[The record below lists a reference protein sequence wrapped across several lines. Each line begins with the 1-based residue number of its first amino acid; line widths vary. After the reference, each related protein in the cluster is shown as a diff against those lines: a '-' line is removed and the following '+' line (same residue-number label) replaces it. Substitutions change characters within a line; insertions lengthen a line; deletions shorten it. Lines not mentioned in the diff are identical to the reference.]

1 MIMDTTA
8 ISPESV
14 IIDLKVNKV
23 FQKKE
28 LLKPNFFQR
37 IFKQNPPENALI
49 EINNLLA
56 SKRIVEVSVD
66 EISAIGEK
74 YRLNLYQTFQKNFLE
89 MYAAQLKFA
98 LIDNK
103 LTNEEIDDL
112 KALKE
117 ILGLQQFQ
125 VNSIHEKLAG
135 EIYRR
140 GVVGSVGDGKITN
153 DEKISLKKIE
163 AELCISKDLEKRI
176 SDEVKS
182 TYVEQFID
190 GIIKSGSYSPQ
201 EEEDIKVLAK
211 NLNYDLK
218 ISSSQQ
224 NTLNRLKL
232 IWVIENGDLPTINV
246 PINLT
251 SNEKCF
257 FSKAARWYQYKT
269 VTQRVNYAGPTARI
283 RICKGVSYRI
293 GSARVQRVTS
303 EVLSPIDAGT
313 MYVTNKRVILLGA
326 RKTSSIRLNKIVSY
340 APYSNGIE
348 IFKDTGKS
356 MTVTFDTDMD
366 IFNLLFSRVLRES

>member
-1 MIMDTTA
+1 MNATS
-8 ISPESV
+8 ISQEPI

-28 LLKPNFFQR
+28 LFKPNLFQR

-56 SKRIVEVSVD
+56 SKRIVEVSVED
-66 EISAIGEK
+66 VSAIGEK
-74 YRLNLYQTFQKNFLE
+74 YKLNLYQTFQKNFLE

-98 LIDNK
+98 LLDNK
-103 LTNEEIDDL
+103 LTNEELDDL
-112 KALKE
+112 RALKE

-140 GVVGSVGDGKITN
+140 EVLGSVGDGKITN
-153 DEKISLKKIE
+153 EEKNSLKKLE

-201 EEEDIKVLAK
+201 EEEDIKILAK

-232 IWVIENGDLPTINV
+232 IWVIENGELQTIDV

-257 FSKAARWYQYKT
+257 FTKVAKWYQYKT
-269 VTQRVNYAGPTARI
+269 VTQRINYAGPTARI

-326 RKTSSIRLNKIVSY
+326 RKTSSIRLNK
-340 APYSNGIE
+340 
-348 IFKDTGKS
+348 
-356 MTVTFDTDMD
+356 
-366 IFNLLFSRVLRES
+366 R

>member
-1 MIMDTTA
+1 MDATNVSQEPA
-8 ISPESV
+8 K
-14 IIDLKVNKV
+14 IDLKVNKV
-23 FQKKE
+23 FQRKE
-28 LLKPNFFQR
+28 LFKPNLFQR
-37 IFKQNPPENALI
+37 IFKQDPPENALI

-56 SKRIVEVSVD
+56 SKRIAEVSV
-66 EISAIGEK
+66 EEVSAIGEK
-74 YRLNLYQTFQKNFLE
+74 YKLNLYQTFQKNFLE

-103 LTNEEIDDL
+103 LTNEELDDL
-112 KALKE
+112 RALKE

-125 VNSIHEKLAG
+125 INSIHEKLAG

-140 GVVGSVGDGKITN
+140 EIESSVGDGKITN
-153 DEKISLKKIE
+153 EEKNSLKKIE
-163 AELCISKDLEKRI
+163 AELCISKNLEKRI

-201 EEEDIKVLAK
+201 EEEDIKILAK

-218 ISSSQQ
+218 ISSAQQ

-232 IWVIENGDLPTINV
+232 IWVIENGELPTIDV

-257 FSKAARWYQYKT
+257 FTKAARWYQYKT

-303 EVLSPIDAGT
+303 EVLPPIDAGT

-340 APYSNGIE
+340 TPYSNGIE

-356 MTVTFDTDMD
+356 ITVTFDTDMD
-366 IFNLLFSRVLRES
+366 LFNLLFSRVLRES

>member
-1 MIMDTTA
+1 MGATA
-8 ISPESV
+8 ISQESV
-14 IIDLKVNKV
+14 IIDLKSNKV

-28 LLKPNFFQR
+28 LFRPNLFQR

-56 SKRIVEVSVD
+56 SKRIADVSVE

-74 YRLNLYQTFQKNFLE
+74 YKLNLYQTFQKNFLE

-103 LTNEEIDDL
+103 LTNDELDDL
-112 KALKE
+112 RALKE

-140 GVVGSVGDGKITN
+140 GVVSSVGDGKITN
-153 DEKISLKKIE
+153 EEKKSLKKLE

-190 GIIKSGSYSPQ
+190 GIIKKGSCSPQ
-201 EEEDIKVLAK
+201 EEEDIKILAK

-218 ISSSQQ
+218 ISNSQQ
-224 NTLNRLKL
+224 NTLNRLKF
-232 IWVIENGDLPTINV
+232 IWVIENGELPTIGV

-257 FSKAARWYQYKT
+257 FTKAARWYQYKT

-340 APYSNGIE
+340 TPYSNGIE

-366 IFNLLFSRVLRES
+366 IFNLLFSRILRES

>member
-1 MIMDTTA
+1 MNATS
-8 ISPESV
+8 ISQEPI

-28 LLKPNFFQR
+28 LFKPNLFQR

-56 SKRIVEVSVD
+56 SKRIVEVSVED
-66 EISAIGEK
+66 VSAIGEK
-74 YRLNLYQTFQKNFLE
+74 YKLNLYQTFQKNFLE

-98 LIDNK
+98 LLDNK
-103 LTNEEIDDL
+103 LTNEELDDL
-112 KALKE
+112 RALKE

-140 GVVGSVGDGKITN
+140 EVLGSVGDGKITN
-153 DEKISLKKIE
+153 EEKNSLKKLE

-201 EEEDIKVLAK
+201 EEEDIKILAK

-232 IWVIENGDLPTINV
+232 IWVIENGELQTIDV

-257 FSKAARWYQYKT
+257 FTKVAKWYQYKT
-269 VTQRVNYAGPTARI
+269 VTQRINYAGPTARI

-340 APYSNGIE
+340 TPYSNGIE

-366 IFNLLFSRVLRES
+366 LFNLLFSRILRES

>member
-1 MIMDTTA
+1 MGATA
-8 ISPESV
+8 ISQESV
-14 IIDLKVNKV
+14 IIDLKSNKV

-28 LLKPNFFQR
+28 LFRPNLFQR

-56 SKRIVEVSVD
+56 SKRIADVSVE

-74 YRLNLYQTFQKNFLE
+74 YKLNLYQTFQKNFLE

-103 LTNEEIDDL
+103 LTNDELDDL
-112 KALKE
+112 RALKE

-140 GVVGSVGDGKITN
+140 GVVSSVEDGKITKE
-153 DEKISLKKIE
+153 EKKSLKKLE

-190 GIIKSGSYSPQ
+190 GIIKKGSYSPQ
-201 EEEDIKVLAK
+201 EEEDVKILAK

-218 ISSSQQ
+218 ISNSQQ

-232 IWVIENGDLPTINV
+232 IWVIENGELPTIGV

-257 FSKAARWYQYKT
+257 FTKAASWYQYKT

-340 APYSNGIE
+340 TPYSNGIE

-366 IFNLLFSRVLRES
+366 IFNLLFSRILRES